1 MKLDPTVLL
10 FAPKADGH
18 VNRQGA
24 NRAVE
29 LRAHGFDVL
38 CCSDIPELYKVAKA
52 KFAPDHPAMVVLVGS
67 QDQNCSAV
75 ASLRAL
81 HSGTG
86 IVALVEPN
94 SETAIIQAL
103 QVGADN
109 CCPITG
115 STRLLA
121 AILLRLFHRAG
132 KLGAMPLISPTGDAK
147 AEVWSLQDQAW
158 VLVSPAGSRIGLTTG
173 ERAFLTTLLG
183 ADDLRATHKQL
194 IDALSASY
202 ASDAPLALQG
212 RLGVLV
218 SRLRR
223 KCADAGID
231 IPLKS
236 VHNWGYMFTG
246 PV

>member
-10 FAPKADGH
+10 FAPETGGFA
-18 VNRQGA
+18 NRQGA
-24 NRAVE
+24 DRAIE

-38 CCSDIPELYKVAKA
+38 CCTDIPELYKVAKA
-52 KFAPDHPAMVVLVGS
+52 RFTPDQLAMVVLAGT
-67 QDQNCSAV
+67 QDENCSAA

-86 IVALVEPN
+86 IVSMVEPD
-94 SETAIIQAL
+94 SETAVIQAL

-109 CCPITG
+109 CCPVTG

-132 KLGAMPLISPTGDAK
+132 KVQAMSRRSPADA
-147 AEVWSLQDQAW
+147 AQSEVWSLQDQAW
-158 VLVSPAGSRIGLTTG
+158 VLVSPQGVRIGLTTG
-173 ERAFLTTLLG
+173 ERAFLTTLLRV
-183 ADDLRATHKQL
+183 DDLRATHKQL
-194 IDALSASY
+194 IDAISASY
-202 ASDAPLALQG
+202 ATDASLAQQG

-223 KCADAGID
+223 KCTDSGID